1 MQETKEKQLGSWV
14 GKIPWKRAQ
23 QPTPVFLPAESM
35 ICVLISFVRSSIG
48 LSLLIEEWEFYWG
61 TNSLLIIGAIS
72 TFSQFFFL
80 R

>member
-14 GKIPWKRAQ
+14 GKIPWKRAR
-23 QPTPVFLPAESM
+23 QPTPVFLPVESM
-35 ICVLISFVRSSIG
+35 ICVLISFVHSSIG

-72 TFSQFFFL
+72 TFSQFFF
-80 R
+80 